1 MKPRSIRSAVLAVVA
16 VTIGAVVVATSG
28 GPAGAATVSQTLSC
42 SPGGNQNVSL
52 ITTAPATVTAGGTFT
67 VVLAPGSS
75 GKADGAEVKNM
86 VSTFQAPAGSEIVAG
101 SATATGGSGSLGSIS
116 TSISG
121 QTVSI
126 KTTGPV
132 PNGQTFTP
140 PTLSFQLRATGAAGT
155 NLRVT
160 FRQSNAYTLTVAGSI
175 NVNCNANSP
184 ATLTSTVI
192 QAPTTTTTSTSS
204 TTTSTTAPT
213 STTTTKPG
221 TVTTQTWSPTGPCGT
236 VGTVT
241 APAGTTSVKITAV
254 GGSGG
259 RSGSQSGGPT
269 AAGGTG
275 GQAVATFPAT
285 GGQTYSAVVGCKG
298 TDGSGAS
305 NSANP
310 AGFAPGGGTGRG
322 SIISGTTGASAGSG
336 GGASAACLGTLCTS
350 SAEAAS
356 PLVIAGGGGGGGVSN
371 CAGTASGAGGNGGSG
386 SSTTGS
392 SGIGPSGANGGTAS
406 SKGGV
411 GGVNSA
417 GGPAYGG
424 SNADSTGGGGVSVV
438 GGGGG
443 GGRVGGGQGANT
455 SLGCKGAGGGGGG
468 SSWVRVTGTG
478 TSFTTSA
485 SPKVVL
491 VFTYVTSGSTTTT
504 TTTTGPCNVDK
515 APFATV
521 QALVNQQYQ
530 DFTGKAPTAAQSN
543 QWVPAITTCSTTA
556 DAFIVGLL
564 PSDLT
569 VNDDARLV
577 RLYLAY
583 FNRPP
588 DPDGYAYWQRQL
600 DAGRGLINAARKF
613 ADSPEFKR
621 TYGTLS
627 NGAFIDL
634 VYRNVLGRT
643 SDPSG
648 RAFWL
653 TRLDNKTKNRGDVM
667 INFSESSENVR
678 SKTSHVQVF
687 RLHRSMLQRF
697 PSSTAYF
704 GLLDPILDG
713 GKSLA
718 DAARAIR
725 LSPAY
730 DARV

>member
-1 MKPRSIRSAVLAVVA
+1 MKPRSIRSALLAMA
-16 VTIGAVVVATSG
+16 AAAAGLVVVASAG
-28 GPAGAATVSQTLSC
+28 GPAEAATVSQTLSC
-42 SPGGNQNVSL
+42 NPGGNQNVSL

-86 VSTFQAPAGSEIVAG
+86 VSTFQAPAGSQIVAG
-101 SATATGGSGSLGSIS
+101 SASATGGSGSLGTVS

-140 PTLSFQLRATGAAGT
+140 PTLSFQLKATGAAGT
-155 NLRVT
+155 NLKVT
-160 FRQSNAYTLTVAGSI
+160 FRQSSAYTLTVAGSI
-175 NVNCNANSP
+175 NVSCNANSP

-192 QAPTTTTTSTSS
+192 QAPTTTTTTS
-204 TTTSTTAPT
+204 T
-213 STTTTKPG
+213 STTTTTKP
-221 TVTTQTWSPTGPCGT
+221 TTTTTTKPATTATQTWSPTGPCGT

-241 APAGTTSVKITAV
+241 APAGTTSVKVTAV

-259 RSGSQSGGPT
+259 RSGSQSGGAT

-275 GQAVATFPAT
+275 GQAVGTFAAS
-285 GGQTYSAVVGCKG
+285 GGQTYSAVVGCNG
-298 TDGSGAS
+298 VNGSSAS
-305 NSANP
+305 NTANP

-322 SIISGTTGASAGSG
+322 SVVAGTSGASAGSG
-336 GGASAACLGTLCTS
+336 GGASAACLGSACS
-350 SAEAAS
+350 STAPGAS
-356 PLVIAGGGGGGGVSN
+356 ALVIAGGGGGGGVSN
-371 CAGTASGAGGNGGSG
+371 CAGTSSGAGGSGGSSSSTSG
-386 SSTTGS
+386 SSGS
-392 SGIGPSGANGGTAS
+392 GPSGASGANAS
-406 SKGGV
+406 SSGGA
-411 GGVNSA
+411 GGANSS

-443 GGRVGGGQGANT
+443 GGHVGGGQGANT
-455 SLGCKGAGGGGGG
+455 GTGCKGAGGGGGG
-468 SSWVRVTGTG
+468 SSWVRVTGSA

-485 SPKVVL
+485 SPRVVL
-491 VFTYVTSGSTTTT
+491 VFTYATSGT
-504 TTTTGPCNVDK
+504 TTTTGPCNADK
-515 APFATV
+515 VPFATV
-521 QALVNQQYQ
+521 QALVTQQYQ
-530 DFTGKAPTAAQSN
+530 DFTGKAPTSAQNS
-543 QWVPAITTCSTTA
+543 QWVPAITNCSTTA
-556 DAFIVGLL
+556 DAFIVSLL
-564 PSDLT
+564 PADLT
-569 VNDDARLV
+569 VRDDARLV

-588 DPDGYAYWQRQL
+588 DPDGFAYWQRQL
-600 DAGRGLINAARKF
+600 DAGKGLINAARKF
-613 ADSPEFKR
+613 ADSSEFKR
-621 TYGTLS
+621 TYGPLS

-634 VYRNVLGRT
+634 VYQNVLGR
-643 SDPSG
+643 SADPTG

-653 TRLDNKTKNRGDVM
+653 TRLDNRTKNRGDVM

-678 SKTSHVQVF
+678 TKTDHVQVF
-687 RLHRSMLQRF
+687 RLSRSMMQKF

-704 GLLDPILDG
+704 DLLDPILDS
-713 GKSLA
+713 GKSLT
-718 DAARAIR
+718 DAARTIR